1 VDALHSEVAV
11 RLLGGKVLPPDTE
24 QLPSVAGGGLDAN
37 QYGALQEGYM
47 LTLRPRAED
56 HQRSKDVR
64 AIVLAVV
71 GLSLCTASL
80 ARAAGSAATGED
92 LFKHKCGSCH
102 SVETGKNR
110 VGPSLAGVVGRKAAS
125 IETYSYSAAM
135 RSSGLTW
142 DTATL
147 DSYLTNP
154 RAKVPGT
161 KMTFV
166 GLPQANG
173 RADIIA
179 YLNTLK

>member
-1 VDALHSEVAV
+1 
-11 RLLGGKVLPPDTE
+11 
-24 QLPSVAGGGLDAN
+24 
-37 QYGALQEGYM
+37 M
-47 LTLRPRAED
+47 
-56 HQRSKDVR
+56 R

-71 GLSLCTASL
+71 GLSLCTVSL
-80 ARAAGSAATGED
+80 ARADSSAATGEG

-102 SVETGKNR
+102 SVELGKNR

-125 IETYSYSAAM
+125 IETYSYSAAT

-142 DTATL
+142 DPATL

>member
-1 VDALHSEVAV
+1 
-11 RLLGGKVLPPDTE
+11 
-24 QLPSVAGGGLDAN
+24 
-37 QYGALQEGYM
+37 
-47 LTLRPRAED
+47 
-56 HQRSKDVR
+56 VR
-64 AIVLAVV
+64 AIFLVV
-71 GLSLCTASL
+71 IGLSLSAATL
-80 ARAAGSAATGED
+80 ARADDDAANGAD

-102 SVETGKNR
+102 SIEVGKNR

-142 DTATL
+142 DPATL

-166 GLPQANG
+166 GFPQAKD
-173 RADIIA
+173 RAETIA
-179 YLNTLK
+179 YLSTLK

>member
-1 VDALHSEVAV
+1 
-11 RLLGGKVLPPDTE
+11 
-24 QLPSVAGGGLDAN
+24 
-37 QYGALQEGYM
+37 
-47 LTLRPRAED
+47 
-56 HQRSKDVR
+56 VR
-64 AIVLAVV
+64 AIVLVVV

-80 ARAAGSAATGED
+80 ARADGNAAAGED

-102 SVETGKNR
+102 SAEAGKNR

-125 IETYSYSAAM
+125 VETYNYSAAM

-142 DTATL
+142 DPATL
-147 DSYLTNP
+147 DTYLTSP

-161 KMTFV
+161 KMTYV
-166 GLPQANG
+166 GLPQAND

>member
-1 VDALHSEVAV
+1 
-11 RLLGGKVLPPDTE
+11 
-24 QLPSVAGGGLDAN
+24 
-37 QYGALQEGYM
+37 
-47 LTLRPRAED
+47 
-56 HQRSKDVR
+56 VR
-64 AIVLAVV
+64 AIVLAII
-71 GLSLCTASL
+71 GLGLCTASI
-80 ARAAGSAATGED
+80 ARADGSAAAGQD

-102 SVETGKNR
+102 SVEAGKNR
-110 VGPSLAGVVGRKAAS
+110 VGPSLAGVVGRKSAS

-142 DTATL
+142 DPATL
-147 DSYLTNP
+147 DTYLTNP

-166 GLPQANG
+166 GLPQAND